1 MVRKR
6 IYSVILVL
14 LLMIALIGCA
24 DSEDSEYGTVLHE
37 ESPHGRYWVSAYCPE
52 GYGNL
57 GGDAEIEFTVYDD
70 ENKSTETRFSFDVYT
85 GCKKPDENN
94 YSIEWKED
102 YVIITVSDDPG
113 GPNVYEEKVVR
124 VYWEDLSEE

>member
-1 MVRKR
+1 MTRRR
-6 IYSVILVL
+6 IYSAILVL
-14 LLMIALIGCA
+14 LLTVALIGCA
-24 DSEDSEYGTVLHE
+24 GSEDSEHGTILHE
-37 ESPHGRYWVSAYCPE
+37 ESPHGKYWVSAYCPE

-57 GGDAEIEFTVYDD
+57 GGDAEIEFSVYNE
-70 ENKSTETRFSFDVYT
+70 ENKASRTRFTFSVYT

-102 YVIITVSDDPG
+102 YVIISVTDDAG
-113 GPNVYEEKVVR
+113 GPNTTDRKVVR

>member
-6 IYSVILVL
+6 IYGVILVL
-14 LLMIALIGCA
+14 LLMMALIGCA

-70 ENKSTETRFSFDVYT
+70 EKKVQKHVFHLMCIPVVKSLMKLIMISN
-85 GCKKPDENN
+85 GMK
-94 YSIEWKED
+94 IM
-102 YVIITVSDDPG
+102 
-113 GPNVYEEKVVR
+113 
-124 VYWEDLSEE
+124 